1 MHFQILFGLIS
12 ITTILAL
19 IIYKRQS
26 VFNIVV
32 FKALNADKIF
42 DYKNSKLIFRIK
54 PKVRSKINA
63 VLTMADPF
71 LFVQNDELYLFYEE
85 KSELNDGIIK
95 AFKTSDLITWQDLG
109 TILTETCHLSFPF
122 VFKFENEIYMM
133 PETFDFKSLCLY
145 HFTDFPYGCT
155 LNRHLMSGE
164 HFIDSHIFKQ
174 DNTYFLFTSTV
185 NCELRLFYSVDLIDW
200 TLHPM
205 SPIAEGVK
213 FSRSAGSIV
222 NVNGKKY
229 RVTQDTSKLYGENFH
244 IFEINKLSTTEY
256 EESLVHE
263 NLIKKDMSW
272 NREGGHHFNSVLF
285 KGRYISAFDGKKR
298 ISYLEKISY
307 PYFRVF
313 QKLTNHN

>member
-1 MHFQILFGLIS
+1 MYFQILFTVIL

-19 IIYKRQS
+19 VIYKRQS
-26 VFNIVV
+26 VFNIVIYEAPDANKV
-32 FKALNADKIF
+32 F
-42 DYKNSKLIFRIK
+42 DYQNSKLIFWIK
-54 PKVRSKINA
+54 PKVRSKLNA

-71 LFVQNDELYLFYEE
+71 LFVHNDELYLFYEE
-85 KSELNDGIIK
+85 KSELNEGMIK
-95 AFKTSDLITWQDLG
+95 AFKTSDLSVWQDLG
-109 TILTETCHLSFPF
+109 VILTETCHLSFPF
-122 VFKFENEIYMM
+122 VFKLENEIYLM

-145 HFTDFPYGCT
+145 NFTNFPYGCT
-155 LNRHLMSGE
+155 LNRKLMSGE
-164 HFIDSHIFKQ
+164 HFIDSHILKQ
-174 DNTYFLFTSTV
+174 DNIYFLFTNTTD
-185 NCELRLFYSVDLIDW
+185 CELRLFYSSDLIDW

-222 NVNGKKY
+222 TVNEKKY
-229 RVTQDTSKLYGENFH
+229 RIAQDTSNMYGENFH
-244 IFEINKLSTTEY
+244 VFEINKLSVTEY

-263 NLIKKDMSW
+263 NLIQKDMSW

-307 PYFRVF
+307 PYFRIF
-313 QKLTNHN
+313 QKLTK